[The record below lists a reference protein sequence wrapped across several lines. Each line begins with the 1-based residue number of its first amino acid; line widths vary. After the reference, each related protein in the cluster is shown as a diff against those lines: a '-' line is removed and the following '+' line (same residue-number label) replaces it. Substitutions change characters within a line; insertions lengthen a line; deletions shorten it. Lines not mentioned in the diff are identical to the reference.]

1 MSWEEIKERLIYSPP
16 MKKEE
21 AYGPVFKRIDYTGTV
36 CEDCDKTLDEQRVVE
51 IQKRT
56 TPFAHWQRRCKNCG
70 MHQDP
75 RTLQYTLTSQQKAT
89 VLCTLSKKL
98 DK

>member
-1 MSWEEIKERLIYSPP
+1 MSWEEVKERLIYAPP
-16 MKKEE
+16 KKTEE
-21 AYGPVFKRIDYTGTV
+21 AVGPVLERIDYAGTQ
-36 CEDCDKTLDEQRVVE
+36 CEDCDKTLNTQRVVD

-56 TPFAHWQRRCKNCG
+56 TPFVHWQRKCRACG

-75 RTLQYTLTSQQKAT
+75 RTGEFTLTSQQKAT
-89 VLCTLSKKL
+89 VLCSLSKNI